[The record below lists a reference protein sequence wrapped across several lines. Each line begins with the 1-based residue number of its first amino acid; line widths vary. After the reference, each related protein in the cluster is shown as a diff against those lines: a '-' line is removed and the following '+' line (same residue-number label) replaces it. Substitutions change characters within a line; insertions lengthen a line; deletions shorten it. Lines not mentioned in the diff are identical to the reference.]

1 MRRAAVGGAPRG
13 LAQGAREARGR
24 TEAEGGGEEEPIQVW
39 RESLNFTSLWY
50 STTVAEGGAGGE
62 AAAGGRG
69 LRGEAGG
76 GQAAVPEVAGA
87 PEGPHPREGGEEG
100 HSEERA
106 RQVLIIMIMQILYC
120 SFVM

>member
-24 TEAEGGGEEEPIQVW
+24 AEGEGGGEEEANQVK

-69 LRGEAGG
+69 LRREAGG

-87 PEGPHPREGGEEG
+87 PQGPHPREGGEEG
-100 HSEERA
+100 HRQERA
-106 RQVLIIMIMQILYC
+106 RQVLIMQILYC
-120 SFVM
+120 